1 MTKGRGYMIIS
12 HFKTAANRCCR
23 CGGLFEEM
31 NGEKYIYRTEEG
43 EIICD
48 ECGTR
53 MNSMA
58 RYLVRDNHAML
69 ELSKNN
75 IKWLC
80 NCRYIV
86 EAIGTSFF
94 IVGRACTDED
104 ADDFLKKDTDKC
116 IIEVNNEHAALFLPN
131 CMRVDSDTFEDMK
144 EQYKALERQF
154 LSLFENASAYYI
166 IGSDKQLMGISD
178 IYCRKLR
185 LFRYY
190 MCESGYITYSS
201 EELEKEWKDSD
212 IRKVVRRRL
221 KGFHRREFLDFC
233 RSRIRGQDEALTKAA
248 YLVYKYLE
256 NIASCKPFNSQN
268 WLLTAPSGMG
278 KTEFFRVVSEFFKAH
293 DIPVPVVQ
301 VDLSR
306 ITEEGY
312 KGEDPSTIPKRI
324 LEENLE
330 SNGYGICFLDEADKK
345 CVPSYGSHGTDFNA
359 AVQSNLLTLVE
370 GIKLKVNVNEDNKNV
385 DFDSNNTMF
394 VFLGAFQ
401 SLRSQ
406 RKAQTKAV
414 EKNEKSR
421 TIGFASL
428 FDDDDNVQETAEEL
442 ETAETEAIFCDL
454 NIQDIIDFGMQEE
467 LAGRISQVVNFRM
480 LSKESML
487 DIICC
492 KTKSISEELG
502 IHIELTKAAKDELLD
517 ISFTGLGVRRPMNS
531 IRELAQSAVAD
542 LFFDDDVDYENDTI
556 VISSLNSAYVKKKS
570 RCGRRKCMSGI

>member
-1 MTKGRGYMIIS
+1 MVIS
-12 HFKTAANRCCR
+12 HFETRARYCCR
-23 CGGLFEEM
+23 CDRELDTI

-43 EIICD
+43 DIFCKS
-48 ECGTR
+48 CGTATHC
-53 MNSMA
+53 NA
-58 RYLVRDNHAML
+58 GYLVRNNHAML
-69 ELSKNN
+69 ELSKDN
-75 IKWLC
+75 IKQLYDGK
-80 NCRYIV
+80 YIV
-86 EAIGTSFF
+86 EAIDTSFF
-94 IVGRACTDED
+94 ITGKACTDED

-116 IIEVNNEHAALFLPN
+116 IIEVNHEHAALFLPN
-131 CMRVDSDTFEDMK
+131 CLRADSDTFENMK

-154 LSLFENASAYYI
+154 LSLFENASAFYI
-166 IGSDKQLMGISD
+166 IDSDKQLMGISD
-178 IYCRKLR
+178 IYYRKLR

-190 MCESGYITYSS
+190 MCESGYTTYSAD
-201 EELEKEWKDSD
+201 ELEKEWQDED

-233 RSRIRGQDEALTKAA
+233 RNRIRGQDEAMPKAA

-278 KTEFFRVVSEFFKAH
+278 KTEFFRAVSEFFKMH
-293 DIPVPVVQ
+293 SIPVPVVQ

-312 KGEDPSTIPKRI
+312 KGEDPSMIPKKI
-324 LEENLE
+324 LEENME

-345 CVPSYGSHGTDFNA
+345 CIPSYGSHGTDFNA
-359 AVQSNLLTLVE
+359 AVQSNILTLVE
-370 GIKLKVNVNEDNKNV
+370 GTKLKVNVNDDNKNV

-401 SLRSQ
+401 SLRTQ

-414 EKNEKSR
+414 EKTEKSR

-428 FDDDDNVQETAEEL
+428 FDEEDNVQEAVEEP
-442 ETAETEAIFCDL
+442 ETAASEAIFCDL

-480 LSKESML
+480 LSRADML
-487 DIICC
+487 DIIHC
-492 KTKSISEELG
+492 KTESISEELG
-502 IHIELTKAAKDELLD
+502 IHIELTKAAKEELLG
-517 ISFTGLGVRRPMNS
+517 ISFTGLGVRRPMNA
-531 IRELAQSAVAD
+531 IRELAQNAVAD
-542 LFFDDDVDYENDTI
+542 RYFEDDVDYENDI
-556 VISSLNSAYVKKKS
+556 VFITSLKSACIKKKS
-570 RCGRRKCMSGI
+570 AIRRRKTMLGI